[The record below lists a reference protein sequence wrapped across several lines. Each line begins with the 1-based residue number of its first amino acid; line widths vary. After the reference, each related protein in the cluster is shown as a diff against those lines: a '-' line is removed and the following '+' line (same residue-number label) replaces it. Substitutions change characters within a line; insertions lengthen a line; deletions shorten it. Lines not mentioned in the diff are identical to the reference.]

1 MAVSV
6 TNGAHTSPLDASMIF
21 DITCKPNLDVP
32 GAKAKPEGGI
42 TIAGILGKS
51 AIINGLVKQG
61 RIDVGGIK
69 GQWEAFKSQIVRS
82 PMHGVDQAL
91 VIAGITFL
99 KQTHFKFLEYKV
111 FKKRYPLIIL

>member
-1 MAVSV
+1 MCKWLSV
-6 TNGAHTSPLDASMIF
+6 TNGAHTSPLNASMIF

-51 AIINGLVKQG
+51 ALINGLVKQG
-61 RIDVGGIK
+61 RIDVGGIE
-69 GQWEAFKSQIVRS
+69 GQWKAFKSQIVRS

-91 VIAGITFL
+91 VIAGSD
-99 KQTHFKFLEYKV
+99 
-111 FKKRYPLIIL
+111 KRGTIYGLYDISEQIGVSPWY